1 MIKKNEQPQT
11 YSAHCWTSAV
21 CQLCVCVCGECGNV
35 CVRLCVSLM
44 EGYFPSESTPPLS
57 GEINANKRSGED
69 RGIEKNDKKGLKM

>member
-1 MIKKNEQPQT
+1 M
-11 YSAHCWTSAV
+11 SAV
-21 CQLCVCVCGECGNV
+21 CVCVCGECGNV